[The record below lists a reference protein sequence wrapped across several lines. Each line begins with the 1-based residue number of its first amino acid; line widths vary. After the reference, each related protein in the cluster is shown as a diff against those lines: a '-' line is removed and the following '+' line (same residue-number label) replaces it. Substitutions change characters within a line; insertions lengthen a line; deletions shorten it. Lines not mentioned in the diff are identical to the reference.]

1 MRKFLAVG
9 AVLAAVLAPC
19 VAEAAA
25 VTYRFSAASF
35 SGQGNVAG
43 TFVYDTASSQVTAA
57 NITYDAGQYV
67 NGDAA
72 PAATYAHLDQPVS
85 PPLRVVVDKSPGP
98 RTGQIAGLFLIVPNQ
113 ALDAFNVSFVEAR
126 CGNEDC
132 SSTLNLRLSRSTIA
146 TSVVSAV
153 PTLSEWA
160 MIAMGLALA
169 GGAAV
174 YIQRRRWSV

>member
-35 SGQGNVAG
+35 TGQGNVAG

-85 PPLRVVVDKSPGP
+85 P
-98 RTGQIAGLFLIVPNQ
+98 
-113 ALDAFNVSFVEAR
+113 R
-126 CGNEDC
+126 CGSLSTSLPVLGRVRLRAC
-132 SSTLNLRLSRSTIA
+132 FYLCRARLSTLSPCHSPKPDA
-146 TSVVSAV
+146 
-153 PTLSEWA
+153 A
-160 MIAMGLALA
+160 MKI
-169 GGAAV
+169 AAV
-174 YIQRRRWSV
+174 R